1 MRAVKTN
8 RKYSCVNIW
17 GVDNFDTATASP
29 VRRRTGGRSA
39 RIRASVLDATVD
51 ALIAH
56 GIDQV
61 SIADIA
67 ARAGVHETSIYRRWR
82 TKETLIVDALFAR
95 TEHDVTIPDTGS
107 LRGDLV
113 AASRSLAEMLSS
125 PIGALFAAASTL
137 IVDDPELAATRDR
150 YWASRFAFADT
161 VVRRAVER
169 GELPAGAQPRPALDM
184 LAGALH
190 MRAMLTHEPLE
201 PDLPERLVD
210 VVLFGLH
217 GPAAR

>member
-1 MRAVKTN
+1 M
-8 RKYSCVNIW
+8 
-17 GVDNFDTATASP
+17 P

-39 RIRASVLDATVD
+39 RIRAAVLDATVD

-67 ARAGVHETSIYRRWR
+67 AKAGVHETSIYRRWGTR
-82 TKETLIVDALFAR
+82 EALIVDALFAR
-95 TEHDVTIPDTGS
+95 AEHDLPIPDTGS
-107 LRGDLV
+107 LRGDLI
-113 AASRSLAEMLSS
+113 AAARSLAELLSS
-125 PIGALFAAASTL
+125 PIGALIAGASALT
-137 IVDDPELAATRDR
+137 VDDPDLAAARDR

-161 VVRRAVER
+161 LIDRAVER
-169 GELPAGAQPRPALDM
+169 GELPPGVQPRPALDM

-201 PDLPERLVD
+201 PDLPERLAD

-217 GPAAR
+217 GPGAR

>member
-1 MRAVKTN
+1 MDDLETGA
-8 RKYSCVNIW
+8 
-17 GVDNFDTATASP
+17 AP

-39 RIRASVLDATVD
+39 RIRAAVLDATVD
-51 ALIAH
+51 ALVAH

-67 ARAGVHETSIYRRWR
+67 ARAGVHDTSIYRRWGTR
-82 TKETLIVDALFAR
+82 EALIVDALFAR
-95 TEHDVTIPDTGS
+95 TEHDLPIPDTGS
-107 LRGDLV
+107 LRGDLI
-113 AASRSLAEMLSS
+113 AAARSLTELLSS
-125 PIGALFAAASTL
+125 PIGALIAGASALT
-137 IVDDPELAATRDR
+137 VDDPDLAATRDR

-161 VVRRAVER
+161 VVRRAIER
-169 GELPAGAQPRPALDM
+169 GELPPGVQPRPALDM

-201 PDLPERLVD
+201 PDLPERLAD

>member
-1 MRAVKTN
+1 MTN
-8 RKYSCVNIW
+8 FED
-17 GVDNFDTATASP
+17 GAAP

-39 RIRASVLDATVD
+39 RIRAAVLDATVD
-51 ALIAH
+51 ALLAH

-61 SIADIA
+61 SIYDIA
-67 ARAGVHETSIYRRWR
+67 AAAGVHDTSIYRRWGTR
-82 TKETLIVDALFAR
+82 EALITDALFAR
-95 TEHDVTIPDTGS
+95 AEYDLPIPDTGS

-113 AASRSLAEMLSS
+113 AAARSLAELLSS
-125 PIGALFAAASTL
+125 PIGALFARASALT
-137 IVDDPELAATRDR
+137 VDDPDLAATRDR

-169 GELPAGAQPRPALDM
+169 GELPPGVKPRPAMDM
-184 LAGALH
+184 LAGAVH

-201 PDLPERLVD
+201 PDLPERLAD
-210 VVLFGLH
+210 AVLFGLH

>member
-1 MRAVKTN
+1 VANPET
-8 RKYSCVNIW
+8 
-17 GVDNFDTATASP
+17 GAAA

-39 RIRASVLDATVD
+39 RIRAAVLDATVD
-51 ALIAH
+51 ALLAH

-61 SIADIA
+61 SIYDIA
-67 ARAGVHETSIYRRWR
+67 AAAGVHDTSIYRRWGTR
-82 TKETLIVDALFAR
+82 ETLIIDALFAR
-95 TEHDVTIPDTGS
+95 TQHDLPIPDTGS

-113 AASRSLAEMLSS
+113 AAARSLAELLSS
-125 PIGALFAAASTL
+125 PIGALFARASALT
-137 IVDDPELAATRDR
+137 VDDPDLAATRDR
-150 YWASRFAFADT
+150 YWASRFADT

-169 GELPAGAQPRPALDM
+169 GELPPGVQPRPAMDM

-201 PDLPERLVD
+201 PDLPERLAD
-210 VVLFGLH
+210 AVLFGLH

>member
-1 MRAVKTN
+1 MAN
-8 RKYSCVNIW
+8 LEM
-17 GVDNFDTATASP
+17 GAAP

-39 RIRASVLDATVD
+39 RIRAAVLDATVD
-51 ALIAH
+51 ALVAR

-67 ARAGVHETSIYRRWR
+67 AKAGVHETSIYRRWGTR
-82 TKETLIVDALFAR
+82 ETLIIDALFAR
-95 TEHDVTIPDTGS
+95 TEHDLPIPDTGS
-107 LRGDLV
+107 LRGDLI
-113 AASRSLAEMLSS
+113 AAARSLAELLSS
-125 PIGALFAAASTL
+125 PIGALIAGASALT
-137 IVDDPELAATRDR
+137 VDDPDLAATRDR

-169 GELPAGAQPRPALDM
+169 GELPPGVQPRPAMDM

-201 PDLPERLVD
+201 PDLPERLAD
-210 VVLFGLH
+210 AVLFGLH